1 MAGGTLLSEAQYG
14 RLKMILGERD
24 AGLSASIGKAMQ
36 SKGVRQLHHCNEAEH
51 LYRSLDQEIFD
62 VLIYDYD
69 LLGDDFADVMQRIR
83 RKTRGKNPF
92 VIIVAMVSNSAPET
106 VSRLIGA
113 GVDDLVRKPFSID
126 RLFDSV
132 SNLSQERKPFFVSY
146 NYVGPT
152 RRTGHR
158 ALEPANQIIRVP
170 NTVRSRAIDMVGDE
184 ELTKMVDNAIKSL
197 DEKQLESCGIE
208 IDALATRVSQNMGTG
223 STQEDMQD
231 VRGSL
236 FRIEVVADDLRK
248 RSKGTP
254 FERMSDLATMV
265 IAMTQRILRSQG
277 DASMIE
283 VQLLVK
289 LSAAIKR
296 ALSVE
301 RHSVD
306 VMREISATIANF
318 TKSH

>member
-1 MAGGTLLSEAQYG
+1 
-14 RLKMILGERD
+14 MILGERD
-24 AGLSASIGKAMQ
+24 PALSASIGKAMQ
-36 SKGVRQLHHCNEAEH
+36 ARGVRQLQHCTEAEN
-51 LYRSLDQEIFD
+51 LFSTLDNEIVD

-69 LLGDDFADVMQRIR
+69 LLGNDFADVMQRIR
-83 RKTRGKNPF
+83 RKGRGKNPF
-92 VIIVAMVSNSAPET
+92 VIIVAMVSNAEPET

-126 RLFDSV
+126 RLFESV
-132 SNLSQERKPFFVSY
+132 GTLSHERKPFFVSY

-158 ALEPANQIIRVP
+158 ALEPASQIIHVP
-170 NTVRSRAIDMVGDE
+170 NTARSRAIEGISDE
-184 ELTKMVDNAIKSL
+184 ELTKMVDRAIKGL

-208 IDALATRVSQNMGTG
+208 IDMLATRVSQNLG
-223 STQEDMQD
+223 SEVTQEDLQD

-236 FRIEVVADDLRK
+236 FRIEAVADDLRK

-254 FERMSDLATMV
+254 FERISELATMV
-265 IAMTQRILRSQG
+265 IAMTQRILRAQNP
-277 DASMIE
+277 ASSIE
-283 VQLLVK
+283 VQLMVK
-289 LSAAIKR
+289 LAAAIKR

-306 VMREISATIANF
+306 VMREITSMITNF